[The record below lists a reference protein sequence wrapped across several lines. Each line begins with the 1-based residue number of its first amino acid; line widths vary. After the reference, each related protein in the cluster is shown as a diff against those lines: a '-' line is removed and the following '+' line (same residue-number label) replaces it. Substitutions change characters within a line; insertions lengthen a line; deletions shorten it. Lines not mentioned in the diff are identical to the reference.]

1 MRFLFLFLILSN
13 CATQQAS
20 IVLSTPLSVTIK
32 TPRNYLSPGV
42 SVNQSVYDKAQDYC
56 KNNSGGDAVP
66 TKSCLV
72 PFDGNYFEFQCRKN
86 F

>member
-1 MRFLFLFLILSN
+1 M
-13 CATQQAS
+13 
-20 IVLSTPLSVTIK
+20 
-32 TPRNYLSPGV
+32 
-42 SVNQSVYDKAQDYC
+42 NQSVYDKAQEYC

-66 TKSCLV
+66 TKSWLV